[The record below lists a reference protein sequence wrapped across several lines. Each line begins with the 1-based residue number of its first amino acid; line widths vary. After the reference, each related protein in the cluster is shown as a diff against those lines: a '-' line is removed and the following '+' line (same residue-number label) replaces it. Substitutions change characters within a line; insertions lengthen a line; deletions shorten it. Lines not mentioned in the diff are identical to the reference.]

1 MMPEFL
7 VEISLDFAV
16 WDAIHGRGEW
26 ERVENGLWCL
36 AEGKLK

>member
-16 WDAIHGRGEW
+16 WDEIHGKGE
-26 ERVENGLWCL
+26 G
-36 AEGKLK
+36 EG